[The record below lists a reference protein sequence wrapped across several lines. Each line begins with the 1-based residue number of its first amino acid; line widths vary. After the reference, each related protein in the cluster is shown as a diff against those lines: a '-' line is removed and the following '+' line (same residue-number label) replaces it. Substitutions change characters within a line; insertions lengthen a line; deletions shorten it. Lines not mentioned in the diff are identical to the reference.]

1 MKLKQKKDFQR
12 FAEKLATQAGEI
24 IMRYFD
30 TEITKRLKEGEEV
43 VTIADEKINNMV
55 IKEVERTYPTH
66 SVLGEEASN
75 DKQSD
80 LVWVCDPIDGTI
92 PFTQGVPVS
101 TFSLALVEDGMPI
114 VGVVYDPYTKR
125 LYSGA
130 KELGAHVNSKRL
142 QVSDRKLNNK
152 QTTIDVEWW
161 PQAEF
166 NLGLF
171 AYNLAMETGAY
182 VPVLGSTVNASCYV
196 GYGTYEACLFAG
208 SKGKCVDI
216 AAIKILVEEAGG
228 KVTDLF
234 GNEQRYDQDIKGAI
248 VSNGVIHDEIVRRLK
263 PYLSK

>member
-1 MKLKQKKDFQR
+1 
-12 FAEKLATQAGEI
+12 
-24 IMRYFD
+24 
-30 TEITKRLKEGEEV
+30 
-43 VTIADEKINNMV
+43 MV
-55 IKEVERTYPTH
+55 IQEVDQTFPNH

-75 DKQSD
+75 DKKSD

-101 TFSLALVEDGMPI
+101 TFSLALVEQGVPI

-125 LYSGA
+125 LYTAAKGA
-130 KELGAHVNSKRL
+130 GALLNNAPL
-142 QVSDRKLNNK
+142 QVSARELSNK

-182 VPVLGSTVNASCYV
+182 VPVLGSTVNASCHV
-196 GYGTYEACLFAG
+196 ADGTYEACLFAG
-208 SKGKCVDI
+208 SKGKCDGI
-216 AAIKILVEEAGG
+216 AVVKIIVEEAGG

-234 GNEQRYDQDIKGAI
+234 GNEQRYDT
-248 VSNGVIHDEIVRRLK
+248 L
-263 PYLSK
+263 